1 MAKILVTGV
10 AVIDF
15 VFQMDEF
22 PDRPE
27 KYRTH
32 EAVISGGGCAA
43 NAAVA
48 IARLG
53 GQAMLSS
60 RLGADGVGDM
70 IVQDIET
77 EGVDCNLVKRFEEG
91 RSSFSS
97 VYLNRAGERQI
108 MNFRDP
114 ELPMNAEWLA
124 AQIPD
129 DLHAVL
135 ADTRWP
141 QGAVVAMEAAK
152 KAGIPGI
159 MDAEAPVDE
168 AREALKLASHVA
180 FSAQGLADFSGSE
193 DLKKGLETAAEELGG
208 WLCVTNGEFGVETLA
223 ANKRSHIP
231 AFPVEAV
238 DTLGAGD
245 VWHGAFALKLAE
257 GTAEEEA
264 ILFANAAAAIKCT
277 KLGGRLG
284 TPDRYAV
291 EDFMKGYEPCS

>member
-53 GQAMLSS
+53 GEAMLSS
-60 RLGADGVGDM
+60 RLGADAVGDM
-70 IVQDIET
+70 IVQDIKN
-77 EGVDCNLVKRFEEG
+77 EGVDCNLVKRFQG
-91 RSSFSS
+91 ARSSFSS

-114 ELPMNAEWLA
+114 ELSMSGEWLA
-124 AQIPD
+124 RLIPD
-129 DLHAVL
+129 DLDAIL

-159 MDAEAPVDE
+159 MDAEAPVDD

-180 FSAQGLADFSGSE
+180 FSAQGLADYSGSS
-193 DLKKGLETAAEELGG
+193 DPKQGLETVAKEIGG
-208 WLCVTNGEFGVETLA
+208 WLCFTNGEFGVEILS
-223 ANKRSHIP
+223 ANKSDHIP

-257 GTAEEEA
+257 DAAEEEA

-277 KLGGRLG
+277 QLGGRLG
-284 TPDRYAV
+284 TPDRNAV
-291 EDFMKGYEPCS
+291 EEFMKGYEICS